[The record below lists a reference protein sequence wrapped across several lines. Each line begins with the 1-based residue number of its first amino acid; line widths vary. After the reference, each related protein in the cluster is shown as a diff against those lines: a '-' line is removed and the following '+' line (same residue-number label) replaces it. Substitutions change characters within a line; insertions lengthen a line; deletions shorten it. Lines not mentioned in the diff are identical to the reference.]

1 MKKSVTEE
9 LIIDKIMK
17 RHNVSKTLAKRLY
30 VNSLLY
36 NVVQNEIL
44 DQVKF
49 LFDTKTEL
57 L

>member
-17 RHNVSKTLAKRLY
+17 RHNVSKSLAKKLY
-30 VNSLLY
+30 SNSLIY
-36 NVVQNEIL
+36 KVVQNEIL
-44 DQVKF
+44 DQINF
-49 LFDTKTEL
+49 LIETKAEL